1 METSVASTWA
11 PSDVYHCG
19 LDNCFGGVKPGTQ
32 HYEGLWQGL
41 FWQCRP
47 VSSTLDLADLGK
59 KLLTEP
65 RGCWRVHSLTVLPES
80 EFQKPWEERQL
91 YSE

>member
-32 HYEGLWQGL
+32 HYEVCGNDCSDSVGRLAAPL
-41 FWQCRP
+41 
-47 VSSTLDLADLGK
+47 TLLILARSCLRNLGGAGMSI
-59 KLLTEP
+59 LLQS
-65 RGCWRVHSLTVLPES
+65 CQS